1 MHRAASGHR
10 GRWQPILP
18 AAAVIASFVYHGR
31 MQFVAFTL
39 VAIVLY
45 LVSDQILERI
55 EAAAGRR
62 FEYRSLIFFAIL
74 LALALI
80 TFTLIRIYTGNP

>member
-1 MHRAASGHR
+1 
-10 GRWQPILP
+10 
-18 AAAVIASFVYHGR
+18 
-31 MQFVAFTL
+31 MQFITFTL

-45 LVSDQILERI
+45 LVSNWILEHF
-55 EAAAGRR
+55 EVMAGRR
-62 FEYRSLIFFAIL
+62 FPYRSLIFFAIL